1 MHHGSF
7 VEMGELSHI
16 VSFVKFGWV
25 DFIDIIGV
33 NVSFLEKLGLAAV
46 EAEFELVG
54 PVRIEN
60 SQV

>member
-7 VEMGELSHI
+7 VEMGELRHI
-16 VSFVKFGWV
+16 VSFVKLGWI

-33 NVSFLEKLGLAAV
+33 DVSFLEKLELAAIG
-46 EAEFELVG
+46 AEFELVG